1 MNSFGAGR
9 NSSCLIYLVCSQHP
23 IPTEKKA
30 TWDKKVGYKKW
41 RTREGFLCLLIAC
54 ATHSH
59 HAISRTWLSSHLKG
73 CESKISAPISVE
85 LLYKTTAI
93 KKVSQTGNVYP
104 PLRPTEVGLG
114 LQHSNYR
121 NLMEIP
127 TDFDRLNE
135 RKAKN
140 CRKKLQERERNS
152 GRKLAKTQSRQ
163 KKTHQGISMTLD
175 LKHLFLE
182 LQVVLGTTS
191 AQVSLQLCMLLNKS

>member
-1 MNSFGAGR
+1 M
-9 NSSCLIYLVCSQHP
+9 
-23 IPTEKKA
+23 
-30 TWDKKVGYKKW
+30 
-41 RTREGFLCLLIAC
+41 
-54 ATHSH
+54 
-59 HAISRTWLSSHLKG
+59 
-73 CESKISAPISVE
+73 E

-104 PLRPTEVGLG
+104 PLLPTEVGLG
-114 LQHSNYR
+114 LQHSNYC

-140 CRKKLQERERNS
+140 CRKKLQGERNS
-152 GRKLAKTQSRQ
+152 GRELAKTQSRQ

-191 AQVSLQLCMLLNKS
+191 AQVSLQLCVLLNKS